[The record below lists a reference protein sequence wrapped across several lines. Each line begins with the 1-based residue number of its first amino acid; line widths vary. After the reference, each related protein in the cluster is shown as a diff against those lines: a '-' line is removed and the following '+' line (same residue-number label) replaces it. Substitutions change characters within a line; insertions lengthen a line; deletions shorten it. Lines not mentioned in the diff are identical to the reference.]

1 MDEAFRV
8 RLTHELVAAGLQLL
22 PEARVVLD
30 YAVMGQRDLPGAVD
44 VRMRV
49 HLRRRPVG
57 RPPRVRETGR
67 ALQRRELRPEGCAE
81 DLFLHGLQGAPHARD
96 AGPVVAPGFEA
107 LQAVAQDRGGIPA
120 ARVP

>member
-30 YAVMGQRDLPGAVD
+30 YTVMGQRDLPGAVD

-57 RPPRVRETGR
+57 RPPRVREARR
-67 ALQRRELRPEGCAE
+67 ALQRREVRPPGRGEA
-81 DLFLHGLQGAPHARD
+81 LFLPYLPGAPPPRGPR
-96 AGPVVAPGFEA
+96 AGV
-107 LQAVAQDRGGIPA
+107 
-120 ARVP
+120 